1 MVKAL
6 LFDMDGLLFDTERI
20 NEETWQ
26 LAKKYFGLVSDDKF
40 RDRIRGGDP
49 INAKKVL
56 REEFGENFPFEEVEK
71 YRREQ
76 FIKIVYDRG
85 IDLKKGAI
93 ELLEYA
99 KKNGIKCALAT
110 STVHSKLN
118 HYFPNVKEN
127 VFDYFDVIINGSMV
141 THSKPN
147 PEIFL
152 LAANQLNVLP
162 ENCLVLEDSI
172 NGIKAAKNGNIPSI
186 MICDLMQ
193 PTDEIKDYYLKVC
206 NDLSEVI
213 DVIK

>member
-20 NEETWQ
+20 YEETWQ
-26 LAKKYFGLVSDDKF
+26 LAKKQFGLVSDDKF
-40 RDRIRGGDP
+40 RDQIRGGDP
-49 INAKKVL
+49 NNARKVL
-56 REEFGENFPFEEVEK
+56 SKEFGENFPFEEVEK
-71 YRREQ
+71 YRKEQ

-110 STVHSKLN
+110 STVQSKLD

-127 VFDYFDVIINGSMV
+127 VFDYFEVIINGSMV
-141 THSKPN
+141 AHSKPN

>member
-1 MVKAL
+1 MIEAL

-26 LAKKYFGLVSDDKF
+26 IAKKHFGLVSDDKF
-40 RDRIRGGDP
+40 RDSIRGGDP
-49 INAKKVL
+49 MNARKVL
-56 REEFGENFPFEEVEK
+56 SEEFGDDFPFEEVEK

-99 KKNGIKCALAT
+99 KNNNIKCALAT
-110 STVHSKLN
+110 STFKSKLN

-127 VFDYFDVIINGSMV
+127 VFDYFEVIIDGSMV
-141 THSKPN
+141 AHSKPN

-152 LAANQLNVLP
+152 LAANKLNVLP

-193 PTDEIKDYYLKVC
+193 PTDEIKNYYLKVC

-213 DVIK
+213 DVLK

>member
-1 MVKAL
+1 MIKAL

-26 LAKKYFGLVSDDKF
+26 LAKKHFGLVSDDKF

-49 INAKKVL
+49 MNARKVL
-56 REEFGENFPFEEVEK
+56 SEEFGENFPFEEVEK

-99 KKNGIKCALAT
+99 KKNNIKCALAT

>member
-1 MVKAL
+1 MIEAL
-6 LFDMDGLLFDTERI
+6 LFDMDGLLFDTESI

-26 LAKKYFGLVSDDKF
+26 IAKKHFGLVSDDKF

-49 INAKKVL
+49 MNARKVL
-56 REEFGENFPFEEVEK
+56 SEEFGDDFPFEEVEK

-99 KKNGIKCALAT
+99 KNNNIKCALAT
-110 STVHSKLN
+110 STFKSKLN

-127 VFDYFDVIINGSMV
+127 VFDYFEVIIDGSMV
-141 THSKPN
+141 AHSKPN

-193 PTDEIKDYYLKVC
+193 PTDEIKNYYLKVC

-213 DVIK
+213 DVLK

>member
-1 MVKAL
+1 MVEAL
-6 LFDMDGLLFDTERI
+6 LFDMDGLLLDTERI

-26 LAKKYFGLVSDDKF
+26 LAKKHFGFVSDDKF

-49 INAKKVL
+49 INARKVL
-56 REEFGENFPFEEVEK
+56 SEEFGDNFPFEEVEK
-71 YRREQ
+71 YRREK
-76 FIKIVYDRG
+76 FIEIIYARG
-85 IDLKKGAI
+85 IDVKKGAI

-99 KKNGIKCALAT
+99 KNNHIKCALAT
-110 STVHSKLN
+110 STFQSKLN

-127 VFDYFDVIINGSMV
+127 VFDYFDVIIDGSMV
-141 THSKPN
+141 AHSKPN

-152 LAANQLNVLP
+152 LAANKLNVLP
-162 ENCLVLEDSI
+162 ANCLVLEDSI

-193 PTDEIKDYYLKVC
+193 PTDEIKDFYLKVC

-213 DVIK
+213 QFL

>member
-1 MVKAL
+1 MIKAL

-26 LAKKYFGLVSDDKF
+26 LAKKHFGLVSDDKF

-49 INAKKVL
+49 MNARKVL
-56 REEFGENFPFEEVEK
+56 SEEFGENFPFEEVEK